1 VFQLNCSLFIFI
13 PKSDFA
19 DNIVSVNLSGL
30 KRLAV
35 FLQCVFTLLLKIRN
49 EMKDNKR
56 EEIEQEQVSDS
67 VAESETVEN
76 VEETA
81 SNEQPDNDKN
91 SQLNELTEKLAELQ
105 DRYLRLSAE
114 FDNYRKRT
122 LKERY
127 ELIKTAGEDVIK
139 DLLPVLDDFD
149 RAMSVM
155 SSSDSIDAILEGTN
169 LIYSKFKSILEN
181 RGLTEINPVGEN
193 FDPDI
198 HEAIAKIKGT
208 DEQTGKIIDVT
219 QKGYSLNEKI
229 IRHPKVVT
237 GE

>member
-1 VFQLNCSLFIFI
+1 MEEN
-13 PKSDFA
+13 KDEMTEKE
-19 DNIVSVNLSGL
+19 NIND
-30 KRLAV
+30 KA
-35 FLQCVFTLLLKIRN
+35 T
-49 EMKDNKR
+49 EP
-56 EEIEQEQVSDS
+56 
-67 VAESETVEN
+67 ETVEN
-76 VEETA
+76 VDATVD
-81 SNEQPDNDKN
+81 NERPDDNKE
-91 SQLNELTEKLAELQ
+91 SQLNELTEKLADVQ

-127 ELIKTAGEDVIK
+127 ELIKTAGEDILK

-155 SSSDSIDAILEGTN
+155 SSSDSIDAILEGTS
-169 LIYSKFKSILEN
+169 LIYNKFKSILEN
-181 RGLTEINPVGEN
+181 KGLTEINPVGMV
-193 FDPDI
+193 FDPDV

-208 DEQTGKIIDVT
+208 DEQAGKIIDVT

-229 IRHPKVVT
+229 IRHPKVVI

>member
-1 VFQLNCSLFIFI
+1 M
-13 PKSDFA
+13 
-19 DNIVSVNLSGL
+19 
-30 KRLAV
+30 
-35 FLQCVFTLLLKIRN
+35 
-49 EMKDNKR
+49 EENKL
-56 EEIEQEQVSDS
+56 EGTEQEQVNDNITELEG
-67 VAESETVEN
+67 AENLEETVE
-76 VEETA
+76 EE
-81 SNEQPDNDKN
+81 QLIDDKDT
-91 SQLNELTEKLAELQ
+91 QLNELTEKLAEFQ

-127 ELIKTAGEDVIK
+127 ELIKTAGEDILK

-149 RAMSVM
+149 RAVSVIN
-155 SSSDSIDAILEGTN
+155 SSNSIDAISEGTN
-169 LIYSKFKSILEN
+169 LIYNKFKAILESK
-181 RGLTEINPVGEN
+181 GLTEINPVGAE

-208 DEQTGKIIDVT
+208 DEQSGKIIDVT

-229 IRHPKVVT
+229 IRHPKVVI

>member
-1 VFQLNCSLFIFI
+1 MIGSF
-13 PKSDFA
+13 FA
-19 DNIVSVNLSGL
+19 EHFDTINI
-30 KRLAV
+30 KMR
-35 FLQCVFTLLLKIRN
+35 
-49 EMKDNKR
+49 EMTENKQ
-56 EEIEQEQVSDS
+56 EMAEQEQVSDNITEPEI
-67 VAESETVEN
+67 VN
-76 VEETA
+76 
-81 SNEQPDNDKN
+81 NEQLDEAQDI
-91 SQLNELTEKLAELQ
+91 QLIELTEKLAEIQ

-127 ELIKTAGEDVIK
+127 ELIKTAGEDVLN

-155 SSSDSIDAILEGTN
+155 SSSDSIDAILEGTS
-169 LIYSKFKSILEN
+169 LIYNKFKSILEN
-181 RGLTEINPVGEN
+181 KGLTEINPVGAE

-208 DEQTGKIIDVT
+208 DEQVGKIVDVT

-229 IRHPKVVT
+229 IRHPKVVI

>member
-1 VFQLNCSLFIFI
+1 MKKDKQEVLEQEE
-13 PKSDFA
+13 
-19 DNIVSVNLSGL
+19 VSVN
-30 KRLAV
+30 
-35 FLQCVFTLLLKIRN
+35 IP
-49 EMKDNKR
+49 
-56 EEIEQEQVSDS
+56 
-67 VAESETVEN
+67 ESETGKDTGEN
-76 VEETA
+76 SVPENSEG
-81 SNEQPDNDKN
+81 DKEK
-91 SQLNELTEKLAELQ
+91 QLSELTEKLAEVQ

-127 ELIKTAGEDVIK
+127 ELIKTAGEDILN
-139 DLLPVLDDFD
+139 DLLPVIDDFD
-149 RAMSVM
+149 RAMEVM
-155 SSSDSIDAILEGTN
+155 SSSDSIEAILEGTK

-181 RGLTEINPVGEN
+181 RGLCAINPLGED

-208 DEQTGKIIDVT
+208 DGQAGKIIDVT

-229 IRHPKVVT
+229 IRHPKVVV

>member
-1 VFQLNCSLFIFI
+1 MEEN
-13 PKSDFA
+13 KSK
-19 DNIVSVNLSGL
+19 V
-30 KRLAV
+30 
-35 FLQCVFTLLLKIRN
+35 
-49 EMKDNKR
+49 
-56 EEIEQEQVSDS
+56 IEQEQVNDS
-67 VAESETVEN
+67 VTEPEIVESGSEN
-76 VEETA
+76 IE
-81 SNEQPDNDKN
+81 NEQTDDNRD

-127 ELIKTAGEDVIK
+127 ELIKTAGEDILK
-139 DLLPVLDDFD
+139 DMLPVLDDFD
-149 RAMSVM
+149 RAMTVM
-155 SSSDSIDAILEGTN
+155 NTSDSIDAFLEGTN
-169 LIYSKFKSILEN
+169 LIYNKFKSILESK
-181 RGLTEINPVGEN
+181 GLTEINPVGAE

-208 DEQTGKIIDVT
+208 DKQSGKIIDVT

-229 IRHPKVVT
+229 IRHPKVVI

>member
-1 VFQLNCSLFIFI
+1 MEEN
-13 PKSDFA
+13 K
-19 DNIVSVNLSGL
+19 
-30 KRLAV
+30 
-35 FLQCVFTLLLKIRN
+35 N
-49 EMKDNKR
+49 EV
-56 EEIEQEQVSDS
+56 IEQEQVNDNT
-67 VAESETVEN
+67 AKSETVDNRDEN
-76 VEETA
+76 IENKQEEDD
-81 SNEQPDNDKN
+81 QD
-91 SQLNELTEKLAELQ
+91 SQLNELTEKLAEIQ

-127 ELIKTAGEDVIK
+127 ELIKTAGEDVLK

-149 RAMSVM
+149 RAMTVM
-155 SSSDSIDAILEGTN
+155 SSSDSIDAIMEGTS
-169 LIYSKFKSILEN
+169 LIYNKFKSILESK
-181 RGLTEINPVGEN
+181 GLTEVNPVGAE

-219 QKGYSLNEKI
+219 QKGYLLNEKI
-229 IRHPKVVT
+229 IRHPKVVI

>member
-1 VFQLNCSLFIFI
+1 MEE
-13 PKSDFA
+13 K
-19 DNIVSVNLSGL
+19 
-30 KRLAV
+30 K
-35 FLQCVFTLLLKIRN
+35 N
-49 EMKDNKR
+49 EV
-56 EEIEQEQVSDS
+56 IEQEQVSGN
-67 VAESETVEN
+67 VAEPEIVEN
-76 VEETA
+76 GNENIE
-81 SNEQPDNDKN
+81 NEQTDDNPD
-91 SQLNELTEKLAELQ
+91 SQSNELTEKLAEIQ

-127 ELIKTAGEDVIK
+127 ELIKTAGEDVLK

-149 RAMSVM
+149 RAMTVM
-155 SSSDSIDAILEGTN
+155 NASDSFDAILEGTS
-169 LIYSKFKSILEN
+169 LIYNKFKSILESK
-181 RGLTEINPVGEN
+181 GLTELNPVGAE

-208 DEQTGKIIDVT
+208 DKQVGKIIDVT

-229 IRHPKVVT
+229 IRHPKVVI